1 MKSRRQVEAA
11 VEEFNKYRIPEA
23 VAKIVEVNED
33 RSTIE
38 FSGPFCVSCGVEDYF
53 DDLRIELEK
62 NIGEKIEAAR
72 KLKATSSRFAKNLY
86 NSEHARLDFLERCTP
101 LGYLPP

>member
-11 VEEFNKYRIPEA
+11 VEEFNKHRSPEA

-33 RSTIE
+33 HATIE
-38 FSGPFCVSCGVEDYF
+38 FSGPFCASCGVEDYF

-62 NIGEKIEAAR
+62 NIGEKIEIAKIEGGVEVECYVVTFR
-72 KLKATSSRFAKNLY
+72 KKSM
-86 NSEHARLDFLERCTP
+86 
-101 LGYLPP
+101 